1 MLWFAGELLPEVPRI
16 VSQLGQ
22 HTLILYV
29 FHVLLVYGHGAG
41 LAAWIGP
48 TLTPLWAVLA
58 AVFVIVLSAAVALG
72 YDRLARARG
81 TG

>member
-1 MLWFAGELLPEVPRI
+1 MLWFIGERLSEVPAI

-41 LAAWIGP
+41 LGSWIGP
-48 TLTPLWAVLA
+48 SLPPLWAVLA

-72 YDRLARARG
+72 YDRLARARR